1 MRKEK
6 EEKTKGLRTED
17 LKSSLHIWF
26 EEQTLHRGLCPQPVR
41 SLNSVTLQHLFSLDL
56 RCHIPPLKSVEN
68 RDWEDDLEGKSAFKK
83 PQDLG

>member
-41 SLNSVTLQHLFSLDL
+41 SLNSVTL
-56 RCHIPPLKSVEN
+56 
-68 RDWEDDLEGKSAFKK
+68 
-83 PQDLG
+83 